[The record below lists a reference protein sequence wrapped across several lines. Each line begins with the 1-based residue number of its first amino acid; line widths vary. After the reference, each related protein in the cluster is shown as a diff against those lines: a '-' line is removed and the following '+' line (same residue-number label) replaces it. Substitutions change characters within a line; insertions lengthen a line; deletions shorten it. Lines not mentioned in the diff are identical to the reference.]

1 MVYLTVIPCD
11 IVMQKIINITFIT
24 SESADVLPVLLSSFQ
39 V

>member
-1 MVYLTVIPCD
+1 MVYLTLIPCD
-11 IVMQKIINITFIT
+11 IVMQKIITIMFIT